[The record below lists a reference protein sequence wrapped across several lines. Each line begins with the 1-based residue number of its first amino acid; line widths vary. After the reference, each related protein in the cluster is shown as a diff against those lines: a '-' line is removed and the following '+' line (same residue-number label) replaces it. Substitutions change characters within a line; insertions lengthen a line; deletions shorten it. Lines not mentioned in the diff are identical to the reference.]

1 MIRVPYRPEAIIF
14 DLDDTLIGRTGRVQD
29 AWLDAIAV
37 LPELTERHDLAT
49 IVTTLNIARGRA
61 WADAQRRAGPAL
73 DYAGARAALVTDA
86 LRELGFGDNTDLAL
100 RLGEAISHNTG
111 RSSFL
116 NEGAIDVLAALRNAG
131 IPLALL
137 TNGESR
143 TQRSK
148 IERFALAPYFTH
160 ILVEEEI
167 GAGKPFKEAYFTA
180 LEHLNCAAGDIW
192 MIGDH
197 LENDIAAAK
206 RHELRTVWY
215 NPAGLPIPEDEQAA
229 PDAVIAALPELML
242 LFGIQKGTA
251 GARTA

>member
-1 MIRVPYRPEAIIF
+1 MTIPSTRPAAIIF

-29 AWLDAIAV
+29 AWLDGIATV
-37 LPELTERHDLAT
+37 PELTERHQLPA
-49 IVTTLNIARGRA
+49 IVAALDAARGRA

-73 DYAGARAALVTDA
+73 DYAGARAALVADA
-86 LRELGFGDNTDLAL
+86 LRQLGFGGNAGLAE
-100 RLGEAISHNTG
+100 RLMEGISHNTG

-116 NEGAIDVLAALRNAG
+116 NDGALDILTALNAAA

-143 TQRSK
+143 TQRGK
-148 IERFALAPYFTH
+148 IERFALEPYFKH
-160 ILVEEEI
+160 ILIEEEI

-180 LEHLNCAAGDIW
+180 LEHLNCAGPDIW

-206 RHELRTVWY
+206 RHEIRTVWY
-215 NPAGLPIPEDEQAA
+215 NPAGAA
-229 PDAVIAALPELML
+229 APQTADQTPDAVIAALPELML
-242 LFGIQKGTA
+242 FFGIA
-251 GARTA
+251 GGHQNP

>member
-1 MIRVPYRPEAIIF
+1 MITSATRPAAIIF

-37 LPELTERHDLAT
+37 LPELTERHALPA
-49 IVTTLNIARGRA
+49 IVEALNAARGRA

-73 DYAGARAALVTDA
+73 DYAGARAALVADA
-86 LRELGFGDNTDLAL
+86 LHQLGFGDDAALAARL
-100 RLGEAISHNTG
+100 REEISRNTG
-111 RSSFL
+111 VSSFL
-116 NEGAIDVLAALRNAG
+116 NDGAREILTGLNGAE

-143 TQRSK
+143 TQRGK
-148 IERFALAPYFTH
+148 IERFALEPHFTH
-160 ILVEEEI
+160 ILIEEEI

-180 LEHLNCAAGDIW
+180 LEHLSCTPTDIW

-206 RHELRTVWY
+206 RHDIRTIWY
-215 NPAGLPIPEDEQAA
+215 NPGGIALPSEDHAK

-242 LFGIQKGTA
+242 FFGIA
-251 GARTA
+251 GETKNP